1 VSDDKLLRL
10 LREDLESI
18 RLAAASLQ
26 RSLAKCADLTPS
38 PRQSF
43 EDEETFD
50 ALTSRFARTADI
62 LTQKVLKTMVL
73 LLREDA
79 PTFIDR
85 MNFCAKLGVIPSAD
99 EMIAVR
105 DLRNMI
111 AHEYATDSLIEL
123 YTDTAGLSPAL
134 LSAVASADAFI
145 AKRFP
150 LAP

>member
-1 VSDDKLLRL
+1 MSDEKLLRL
-10 LREDLESI
+10 LRGDLESI
-18 RLAAASLQ
+18 RLAATSLEK
-26 RSLAKCADLTPS
+26 SLTKCANLTPA

-62 LTQKVLKTMVL
+62 LTQKVLKTTIL

-85 MNFCAKLGVIPSAD
+85 MNLCEKLGVIPSA
-99 EMIAVR
+99 EELIAVR

-111 AHEYATDSLIEL
+111 AHEYATENLLEL
-123 YTDTAGLSPAL
+123 YSDTVRACPAL
-134 LSAVASADAFI
+134 LAAVSSASSFI
-145 AKRFP
+145 KQRF
-150 LAP
+150 A

>member
-1 VSDDKLLRL
+1 MSDEKLLRL
-10 LREDLESI
+10 LRGDLASI
-18 RLAAASLQ
+18 RLAATSLEK
-26 RSLAKCADLTPS
+26 SLAKCAKLTPA

-62 LTQKVLKTMVL
+62 LTQKVLKTTVL

-85 MNFCAKLGVIPSAD
+85 MNLCEKLGMIPSA
-99 EMIAVR
+99 EELIAIR

-111 AHEYATDSLIEL
+111 AHEYTTENLLEL
-123 YTDTAGLSPAL
+123 YADTVSASPAL
-134 LSAVASADAFI
+134 LNAVSAATSFI
-145 AKRFP
+145 ENRF
-150 LAP
+150 A

>member
-1 VSDDKLLRL
+1 MSDEKLLRL
-10 LREDLESI
+10 LRGDLESI
-18 RLAAASLQ
+18 RLAASSLEK
-26 RSLAKCADLTPS
+26 SLIKCAKLTPA

-62 LTQKVLKTMVL
+62 LTQKVLKTAIL

-85 MNFCAKLGVIPSAD
+85 MNLCEKLGIIPSAD
-99 EMIAVR
+99 ELVAVR

-111 AHEYATDSLIEL
+111 AHEYATENLLEL
-123 YTDTAGLSPAL
+123 YADTVGASPAL
-134 LSAVASADAFI
+134 LTAVSAATRFI
-145 AKRFP
+145 EHRF
-150 LAP
+150 A

>member
-1 VSDDKLLRL
+1 MSNEKLLPL

-26 RSLAKCADLTPS
+26 RSLAKCAGLTPS

-62 LTQKVLKTMVL
+62 LTQKVLKTALL

-85 MNFCAKLGVIPSAD
+85 MNLCAKLGVIPSAD

-111 AHEYATDSLIEL
+111 AHEYATDSLLEL
-123 YTDTAGLSPAL
+123 YTDTVDLSPAL
-134 LSAVASADAFI
+134 LSAVAAADQFI

-150 LAP
+150 